1 MEGSELVHLEVAM
14 GIGTIVLDSPA
25 NRNAL
30 SRQLLG
36 ELRERLE
43 RALADDA
50 VRVLVL
56 THTGSVFCSGMDL
69 REARGAAEGDQG
81 VVAFPDILE
90 LLWHSPKPTLARL
103 AGTARAGGTG
113 LAAACDLVLAADS
126 VSFAFSEVRLGLVP
140 AVISVL
146 LARRVAPRALQEL
159 LLTGEVFTAAHATE
173 IGLLSRAVPADELD
187 AETARLAAMLA
198 LGAPSAVAATK
209 ALVNGSMHDALA
221 AASEVSA
228 RAFASTEGQEGM
240 AAFAEKRKAAWVP

>member
-1 MEGSELVHLEVAM
+1 VPELVHLDVAA
-14 GIGTIVLDSPA
+14 GVATVTLDSPA

-36 ELRERLE
+36 ELRGHLQS
-43 RALADDA
+43 ALDDDA

-56 THTGSVFCSGMDL
+56 SHAGPVFCSGMDL
-69 REARGAAEGDQG
+69 REARGADESDQG
-81 VVAFPDILE
+81 VVAFPDVLE

-103 AGTARAGGTG
+103 AGTARAGGVG
-113 LAAACDLVLAADS
+113 LAAACDVVLAADE

-146 LARRVAPRALQEL
+146 LARRVEPRALQEL
-159 LLTGEVFTAAHATE
+159 LLTGEVFSASHAAQ
-173 IGLLSRAVPADELD
+173 IGLLSRAVPPGELD
-187 AETARLAAMLA
+187 VEAARVAGLLA
-198 LGAPSAVAATK
+198 LGAPAAVAATK
-209 ALVNGSMHDALA
+209 ALVNASMHDELV

-228 RAFASTEGQEGM
+228 RAFASPEGQEGM

>member
-1 MEGSELVHLEVAM
+1 VGDLVRLEVAA
-14 GIGTIVLDSPA
+14 GIGTVVLDSPA

-30 SRQLLG
+30 SRQLLR
-36 ELRERLE
+36 ELRAELE
-43 RALADDA
+43 TALSDDA

-69 REARGAAEGDQG
+69 REARGAAEGEQG
-81 VVAFPDILE
+81 VVAFPDVLE

-113 LAAACDLVLAADS
+113 LAAACDVVLAADQ

-159 LLTGEVFTAAHATE
+159 LLTGEVFSASRAVE
-173 IGLLSRAVPADELD
+173 IGLLSRAVPAQELD
-187 AETARLAAMLA
+187 TETARLAGMLA
-198 LGAPSAVAATK
+198 LGGPSAVAATK
-209 ALVNGSMHDALA
+209 SLVNSSMHEALA
-221 AASEVSA
+221 AASDVSA
-228 RAFASTEGQEGM
+228 QAFASQEGQEGM